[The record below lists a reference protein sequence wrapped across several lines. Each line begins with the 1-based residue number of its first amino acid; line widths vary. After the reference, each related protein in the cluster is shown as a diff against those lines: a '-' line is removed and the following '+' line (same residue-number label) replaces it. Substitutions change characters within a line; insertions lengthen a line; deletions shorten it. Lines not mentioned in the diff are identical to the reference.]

1 MNTEHCDMFLLFCL
15 LILIYW
21 NSKVCEEVDSKHL
34 ADRLR
39 RKESEPG
46 VIAEED
52 RIIREKALRR
62 KYKTIAEYRSQ
73 YHVSVSCAQDIID
86 GILKEETKAQSL

>member
-1 MNTEHCDMFLLFCL
+1 MDTEHCDMFVLFCL
-15 LILIYW
+15 LVLIYW
-21 NSKVCEEVDSKHL
+21 NSKVCNEVDSKHL
-34 ADRLR
+34 ALR
-39 RKESEPG
+39 SSRKETEPE
-46 VIAEED
+46 VLAEED

-86 GILKEETKAQSL
+86 DILKEESKAQS

>member
-1 MNTEHCDMFLLFCL
+1 MDCDSSGLFGIVL
-15 LILIYW
+15 TVLFIYW
-21 NSKVCEEVDSKHL
+21 MNEQSEKNDKLHL